1 MGLWLILLTQM
12 GAGDGVVDSGSSD
25 GGIAER
31 LRVPVEETE

>member
-1 MGLWLILLTQM
+1 MGLWLLLLAQM
-12 GAGDGVVDSGSSD
+12 GAGDGEVDSGSD